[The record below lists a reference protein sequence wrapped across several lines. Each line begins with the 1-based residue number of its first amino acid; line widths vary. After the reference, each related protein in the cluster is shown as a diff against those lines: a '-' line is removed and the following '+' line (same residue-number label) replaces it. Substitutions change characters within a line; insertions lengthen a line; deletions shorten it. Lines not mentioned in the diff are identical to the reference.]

1 MTGRIHQAT
10 LHNLRSTR
18 DLRAEILSLAADLAA
33 KASGDGQLRVVAP
46 LINEQTI
53 RREWETLMPAITLA
67 VRKRMTLAIDAAETF
82 GKPTVQTVGG
92 DNPPLEKPNYRYEV
106 LRLLLGAHMEG
117 ASGLISNGIARNL
130 GGTQR
135 GLIETL
141 GVSATPVRSALAALR
156 DSGLIRNLRNL
167 ELSPD
172 TLSMDLLRKLG
183 ASPQTIRFR
192 FERGA
197 RIKAPAELLERA
209 QSLLTAD
216 SPPSWRLLSLSGT
229 PVAQFMAPDLDLLGT
244 PRLDLV
250 AHVPRAD
257 KYFGGSLLRMLDDG
271 LEPEPNV
278 LAPAP
283 VVITLVRAASRFDH
297 LHTSKKLRCA
307 HRCDVFLSLLDL
319 GLREQALQFARALRQ

>member
-1 MTGRIHQAT
+1 
-10 LHNLRSTR
+10 
-18 DLRAEILSLAADLAA
+18 
-33 KASGDGQLRVVAP
+33 
-46 LINEQTI
+46 
-53 RREWETLMPAITLA
+53 
-67 VRKRMTLAIDAAETF
+67 MTLVIDAAEAF
-82 GKPTVQTVGG
+82 GRPTVQIAGG
-92 DNPPLEKPNYRYEV
+92 ENPPVEKPNYRYEV

-117 ASGLISNGIARNL
+117 DSGLTSNGIAESV

-135 GLIETL
+135 GLIEAL

-156 DSGLIRNLRNL
+156 DSGLIRNMRSLDL
-167 ELSPD
+167 TPEAL
-172 TLSMDLLRKLG
+172 TMDLLRKLG

-209 QSLLTAD
+209 QSLLAAD
-216 SPPSWRLLSLSGT
+216 SPPNWRLFSLSGT
-229 PVAQFMAPDLDLLGT
+229 PVAQLMAPDLDLIGT

-257 KYFGGSLLRMLDDG
+257 KYFGGGLLRMLDDG

-283 VVITLVRAASRFDH
+283 VVVTLVRAASRFDRPPG
-297 LHTSKKLRCA
+297 SKKIRSA
-307 HRCDVFLSLLDL
+307 HPCDVFLALLDL
-319 GLREQALQFARALRQ
+319 GLREQALQFARAIRK